1 MGWLTGFEPAT
12 PDTTNRCSNQ
22 LSYSHHPGKRRLLNS
37 TGGAPCQCFLKHSCV
52 NAAGD
57 PKHFEISDWISFV
70 FPVRPLFE
78 AIFLTFVRVSLGHG
92 AMNRIENAFAK
103 AKSEGRSA
111 FVSYV
116 CAGDPDRETSLDV
129 CRTLIAS
136 GVDVLELGVP
146 FSDPL
151 ADGLTNQLAAQ
162 RALESGTTREDVFD
176 LVRAI
181 RNENDTV
188 PVVLYTYYN
197 LMFSGGLDAYIAE
210 AKEAGVD
217 GLLFLDLPPEEAE
230 DYMMACEKVGM
241 KTVFLL
247 APTTPVER
255 VAYIAGFTTG
265 FIYYVSRT
273 GVTGVRDDLADDLK
287 EMVDMIKSNSDKPLV
302 VGFGIH
308 SREQVKAVSDLA
320 DGVVVGSA
328 IVNTIK
334 DNLGNRD
341 AILER
346 MGVLVRDL
354 VEGTKTG

>member
-1 MGWLTGFEPAT
+1 MTFFRVGL
-12 PDTTNRCSNQ
+12 
-22 LSYSHHPGKRRLLNS
+22 
-37 TGGAPCQCFLKHSCV
+37 
-52 NAAGD
+52 GD
-57 PKHFEISDWISFV
+57 W
-70 FPVRPLFE
+70 
-78 AIFLTFVRVSLGHG
+78 
-92 AMNRIENAFAK
+92 AMNRIDNAFAK

-116 CAGDPDRETSLDV
+116 CAGDPDAETSLDV

-136 GVDVLELGVP
+136 GVDVLEIGVP

-176 LVRAI
+176 LVRAV
-181 RNENDTV
+181 RKENDSV
-188 PVVLYTYYN
+188 PVVFYTYYN
-197 LMFSGGLDAYIAE
+197 LMFSGGLDEYIAE

-217 GLLFLDLPPEEAE
+217 GLLVLDLPPEEAG
-230 DYMMACEKVGM
+230 DHMAACEKVGM

-247 APTTPVER
+247 APTTPPER
-255 VAYIAGFTTG
+255 MGYIAGFATG

-273 GVTGVRDDLADDLK
+273 GVTGVRADLADDLK
-287 EMVDMIKSNSDKPLV
+287 EMVDMIKGYSDKPLV

-308 SREQVKAVSDLA
+308 NREQVQAVAHLA

-341 AILER
+341 AILEK
-346 MGVLVRDL
+346 MGALVTDL
-354 VEGTKTG
+354 VAGTKIG